1 MTKLM
6 RMARSDSEG
15 ASRVLQTCWVV
26 ARPRCMSSLFG
37 HHQKVEDEEA
47 EVHEE
52 GEKGQKDSQVN
63 LLVNSQR
70 Q

>member
-6 RMARSDSEG
+6 RMARSDSKG

-47 EVHEE
+47 KVHEE
-52 GEKGQKDSQVN
+52 GEKGAEGQSSESPGQ
-63 LLVNSQR
+63 
-70 Q
+70 